1 MKSPAAVKNGIDR
14 ADDEAETQELTYDEL
29 VARVSPIANP
39 LASRKLTK
47 KLYKVI
53 KKASKVKMVR
63 RGVKEVQK
71 FLRKGEKGFVVFAG
85 DVTPIEVMC
94 HLPGVCEDLDMP
106 YAYVPSKSDL
116 GASSGAKRA
125 TCCILVK
132 KHADYEDSYKECHNL
147 VKALPPPI

>member
-1 MKSPAAVKNGIDR
+1 MKNGPAQSASDEQS
-14 ADDEAETQELTYDEL
+14 DDKQTAELSYDEL
-29 VARVSPIANP
+29 VSRVSPIANP
-39 LASRKLTK
+39 MASRKLTK

-94 HLPGVCEDLDMP
+94 HLPAVCEDLDLP

-116 GASSGAKRA
+116 GAASGAKRA

-132 KHADYEDSYKECHNL
+132 SHADYTDSYKECLSL